1 MLTSVYIENPSDRP
15 KTSECRCK
23 GVVSMYI
30 WFNLES
36 YKKCINS
43 SSSVVKEKANRSFV
57 ENYFL
62 CGQAEKP

>member
-1 MLTSVYIENPSDRP
+1 MLTSVNIENPSDRP

-30 WFNLES
+30 WFHLES
-36 YKKCINS
+36 YKKCI

-57 ENYFL
+57 EKYFL